1 MMSIVISNSLVNSY
15 GHGLLIPIMENDMEK
30 LSECREMKEWD

>member
-1 MMSIVISNSLVNSY
+1 MMSFVIQNSLVNSF

-30 LSECREMKEWD
+30 LSDCKEMREWD